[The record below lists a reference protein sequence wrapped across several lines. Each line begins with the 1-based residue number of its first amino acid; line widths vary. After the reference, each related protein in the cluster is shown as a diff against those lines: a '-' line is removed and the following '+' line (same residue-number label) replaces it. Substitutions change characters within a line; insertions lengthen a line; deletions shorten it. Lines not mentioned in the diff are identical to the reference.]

1 MKTTL
6 AIPNYNGAQNIEAII
21 PRVFEEN
28 FDAIYVLDDCS
39 DDNSLELLKPFESKV
54 NVVRGQKNISAGG
67 NRNRI
72 IDYVKDGIIMFLDVD
87 MELLTRNVVE
97 KANEV
102 FEDEKVALVGGLI
115 LNKQGKPMSWN
126 FGPEMHPMH
135 DARAS
140 ACNELAEHY
149 SSNKE
154 ILDYIY

>member
-54 NVVRGQKNISAGG
+54 NVVRGQKNIGAGG

-72 IDYVKDGIIMFLDVD
+72 IDYVKDGIIMFLDVGS
-87 MELLTRNVVE
+87 
-97 KANEV
+97 
-102 FEDEKVALVGGLI
+102 KVSSPKNGR
-115 LNKQGKPMSWN
+115 
-126 FGPEMHPMH
+126 FGC
-135 DARAS
+135 DY
-140 ACNELAEHY
+140 AEHQ
-149 SSNKE
+149 
-154 ILDYIY
+154 L